1 MNKFMET
8 KPEKQPFGSNKHIYV
23 LDAEKSNLTSTSY
36 VPQPQIK
43 SSDPSVTPNHCIV
56 LPPYRI

>member
-1 MNKFMET
+1 MET

-36 VPQPQIK
+36 VPQPKLNLLIHWQHPTIA
-43 SSDPSVTPNHCIV
+43 
-56 LPPYRI
+56 